1 MTNEQR
7 FFLPVFCFA
16 FFLNSGESHA
26 GLPEKV
32 EIAEGKIALELP
44 DGWRETELN
53 AGKVLGGY
61 ASSDSR
67 SSVFFRELDAGL
79 GGSMQEIL
87 DATIANFEQTFE
99 MRKVD
104 ESKTGQ
110 VNGPDKKWPAI
121 FTTAEGFYEKEE
133 KEYGMKFYILLFDTG
148 TGLYFM
154 QASTT
159 IPVRDSHERTI
170 YYLIRSI
177 VAKS

>member
-1 MTNEQR
+1 MTNDQR

-16 FFLNSGESHA
+16 FFLTVGDADA

-32 EIAEGKIALELP
+32 EIGDGKIALELP

-53 AGKVLGGY
+53 AGEVLAGF
-61 ASSDSR
+61 ASNDNR
-67 SSVFFRELDAGL
+67 SSAFFREMDAGL
-79 GGSMQEIL
+79 GGSMQQLL

-121 FTTAEGFYEKEE
+121 FTTAEGFYKDEE
-133 KEYGMKFYILLFDTG
+133 KEFGMKFYILIFDTG
-148 TGLYFM
+148 TGLYFL

-159 IPVRDSHERTI
+159 LPMRDAHERMI
-170 YYLIRSI
+170 YDLIRSI
-177 VAKS
+177 VAKP